1 MTKPSLPALVFGV
14 LGVFAFLSLTGCNA
28 GHSAQTQ
35 PVRNALDQ
43 GDTPRALQILDRLLR
58 VRDADTLPRSMASQ
72 NAVLVL
78 DRASVQQSLGRI
90 AASKRDYEAADKAI
104 DVLDLSHDAV
114 DVAGRWLYSD
124 SAHRY
129 VAPPHEKLLVNV
141 LNELNYLE
149 TNDLSGARIEA
160 RRMSVMARFLR
171 SQDLDP
177 SPSLAFGSLL
187 AGFTYEKSGNPE
199 EARRYY
205 DDARV
210 PHDQP
215 LFEPGE
221 QEDGEL
227 LVVVGWGRVPHLVAK
242 RVPVGASFTTWMNY
256 PALAPDLPLG
266 PPPTI
271 RIDDQL
277 VSLDAILDVA
287 SEVRADWTKIEG
299 AVHASAATRALTRKA
314 IGAAIEGASQT
325 SEKDEVRAAGVLLSL
340 FAQIALTAA
349 DVPDTRSWETLPARL
364 GLVRVRLPAGAH
376 RVAIA
381 GRGQSREGSLQIER
395 AGWRVTTMLSLR

>member
-1 MTKPSLPALVFGV
+1 MTKPSLSALRSV
-14 LGVFAFLSLTGCNA
+14 LVLSLLSLTGCSA
-28 GHSAQTQ
+28 SHSAQTQ
-35 PVRNALDQ
+35 PVRTALDQ
-43 GDTPRALQILDRLLR
+43 GDTPRALQLLDRLLG
-58 VRDADTLPRSMASQ
+58 VRDPDTLPGSMASR

-78 DRASVQQSLGRI
+78 DRASVQQSLGRL

-104 DVLDLSHDAV
+104 DILDLSKDGT

-141 LNELNYLE
+141 LNQLNYLE

-160 RRMSVMARFLR
+160 RRMSVTARYLR

-205 DDARV
+205 DDAHV
-210 PHDQP
+210 PHEQP

-242 RVPVGASFTTWMNY
+242 RYPVGGDLTTWVSY
-256 PALAPDLPLG
+256 PALGPDLPLG
-266 PPPTI
+266 PPPAI

-277 VSLDAILDVA
+277 VPLDAILDVT
-287 SEVRADWTKIEG
+287 SEVRVDWTEIEG
-299 AVHASAATRALTRKA
+299 AVQAAAATRALTRKA
-314 IGAAIEGASQT
+314 IGAAIEGATQT
-325 SEKDEVRAAGVLLSL
+325 SEKDEVRGAGLLISL

-364 GLVRVRLPAGAH
+364 GLVRVRLPAGSH
-376 RVAIA
+376 RVAIM
-381 GRGQSREGSLQIER
+381 GRGQSRDGRLRIER
-395 AGWRVTTMLSLR
+395 AGWRTTTMLSLR